1 MTTATQNVTLAIPKT
16 ILKKAKRLAL
26 EQETSLSRMLTDT
39 LIEIV
44 ERDDAYEQA
53 RKRQIALMEQG
64 LALGTGGQATWTRE
78 DLHDR
83 SL

>member
-16 ILKKAKRLAL
+16 ILKKVKRLAL
-26 EQETSLSRMLTDT
+26 EQDTSLSRMLTDT